1 MSECR
6 NVSDEP
12 YDPALGDRMWAWMR
26 DLFPLNRSLTG
37 EGVRQTL
44 RYLQQLLPGLSIA
57 SIPSGTRVFDWTV
70 PDEWNLR
77 EAYIADE
84 DGRRIVDARVN
95 NLHVVGYSEPV
106 DVRLSLEELQSH
118 LYTLPDQPSAIP
130 YVTSYYKRSWGFCL
144 THEQYTRL
152 PAGTYHVHIDSS
164 LQPGVLNYGE
174 LILPGEE
181 EAEILLSTYIC
192 HPSMANNELSG
203 PVVTSA
209 LAQWLMAL
217 PRRRYTYRIVFVP
230 ETIGAIVYISR
241 NLDQLKRRTA
251 AGFVVTCVG
260 DDRSYSYLP
269 SRRGDTLADRV
280 ARRTLSDSVG
290 NYDSYSF
297 RDRGSD
303 ERQYCSPL
311 VDLPVASV
319 MRSRYGTYPEYHT
332 SLDNLDLVTSSGLFG
347 GYSVLR
353 RCLERLERNY
363 TYLPTIVCEP
373 QLGKRG
379 LYPTVSTKDTLQQIQ
394 LLSDVLGFADG
405 TVDLLEL
412 SRLVEAPFEATA
424 DLAEK
429 LYSAGLLTRA

>member
-1 MSECR
+1 
-6 NVSDEP
+6 
-12 YDPALGDRMWAWMR
+12 
-26 DLFPLNRSLTG
+26 
-37 EGVRQTL
+37 
-44 RYLQQLLPGLSIA
+44 
-57 SIPSGTRVFDWTV
+57 
-70 PDEWNLR
+70 
-77 EAYIADE
+77 
-84 DGRRIVDARVN
+84 
-95 NLHVVGYSEPV
+95 
-106 DVRLSLEELQSH
+106 
-118 LYTLPDQPSAIP
+118 
-130 YVTSYYKRSWGFCL
+130 
-144 THEQYTRL
+144 
-152 PAGTYHVHIDSS
+152 
-164 LQPGVLNYGE
+164 VLNYGE

-297 RDRGSD
+297 RERGSD

-424 DLAEK
+424 DMAEK